1 MRNAATVFVPSENP
15 DPVNVA
21 STPIFTVC
29 GVVARTSPARVIASK
44 SSPQIMTRRGI
55 QIFIGAIIFAARS
68 ESQESSRGG
77 MHAFGPEI
85 LRFAQNDNRA
95 LITAALQRFNGPT
108 LQPFI
113 CLPQC
118 N

>member
-1 MRNAATVFVPSENP
+1 
-15 DPVNVA
+15 
-21 STPIFTVC
+21 
-29 GVVARTSPARVIASK
+29 
-44 SSPQIMTRRGI
+44 
-55 QIFIGAIIFAARS
+55 
-68 ESQESSRGG
+68 